1 MVGGRRGG
9 VIGMQTHPESRR
21 QEPRA
26 DKAHEIHYPDGCAG
40 RSMDV
45 PGGLRHRCGPAPL
58 IRPRRLL
65 SCAGMIRI
73 RFEGSFSAR
82 RVTASWNR
90 AVPVGRQALSVGF
103 GHAYRTPPAACPRKL
118 TKDCRDFNPIE
129 PRVLRGPALHLTFGF
144 GLPIP
149 KSVSRESARVDGVGP
164 GNGRQDLST
173 PHRGAFAH
181 ERSRYRGYRE

>member
-1 MVGGRRGG
+1 M
-9 VIGMQTHPESRR
+9 IETQTNPESRR

-26 DKAHEIHYPDGCAG
+26 GKAHGIHYPDRRTG
-40 RSMDV
+40 RSMAV
-45 PGGLRHRCGPAPL
+45 PDGLGHRCEPAPL

-82 RVTASWNR
+82 RVTASFSR
-90 AVPVGRQALSVGF
+90 RRRSIDRPFGRIRSRLPD
-103 GHAYRTPPAACPRKL
+103 TP
-118 TKDCRDFNPIE
+118 
-129 PRVLRGPALHLTFGF
+129 
-144 GLPIP
+144 
-149 KSVSRESARVDGVGP
+149 SSMSRETNERPPGFQPDRTEGTPRAGFRLDLWARAADPEVGLKGVCSRDGVGP

-181 ERSRYRGYRE
+181 ERCTFRDFRKQDLLPRR